1 MKRKMINPKSTK
13 FNQFFR
19 LFVAGLILAVSM
31 LVGCQGQSILDA
43 VITDPTPGTALTET
57 PGISETSDDTT
68 DATGS
73 PEAAA
78 AAEATFTPTTP
89 SNIQLT
95 VWVPPQFSPYNETE
109 SAELLTG
116 QFKSFMTQNPIINLD
131 IRVKAASGSGN
142 ILDTLVYASQVAP
155 EALPSLV
162 LLSRADLEQAAQK
175 GLLQP
180 IDEISSTIDES
191 DWYGFAQSMGIVQG
205 TTYGLPFASDAL
217 GLVYRDAS
225 LTSSQPAWNDVVV
238 QLNSLV
244 FPAADPSI
252 LSTLA
257 LYLSAG
263 GSVQDAQGQA
273 FIDSDALI
281 LTLTAYQQGL
291 KSGLISADL
300 LNLQTDDQAWEY
312 YEANDDEGMITWAS
326 RQLQDSEELKLAL
339 LPSLGETPI
348 TLAKGW
354 VWCLVEPDELEQ
366 QYAGM
371 LIEYLVK
378 PDFLAEW
385 SPKSGYLP
393 VRPSSLA
400 VWDNAVTADTI
411 SKLLNSAQL
420 RPNTNQV
427 STFNNGI
434 KTAVQEILSNQSQP
448 ADSAKKA
455 IDSLEVVE

>member
-1 MKRKMINPKSTK
+1 MINPKSTK

-19 LFVAGLILAVSM
+19 LFVAGLILAVTL

-43 VITDPTPGTALTET
+43 VMMPESSVEAVTTATQEINDIAET
-57 PGISETSDDTT
+57 AETTT
-68 DATGS
+68 VTV
-73 PEAAA
+73 
-78 AAEATFTPTTP
+78 TPTTP
-89 SNIQLT
+89 SSIQLT

-116 QFKSFMTQNPIINLD
+116 QFKSFMTQNPIVNLD

-162 LLSRADLEQAAQK
+162 LLSRTDLEQAAQK

-180 IDEISSTIDES
+180 IDEISTTIDES

-205 TTYGLPFASDAL
+205 TAYGLPFASDAL

-225 LTSSQPAWNDVVV
+225 LTSSQPNWDDIEM
-238 QLNSLV
+238 QLDSLV
-244 FPAADPSI
+244 FPAADQSI
-252 LSTLA
+252 QATLA
-257 LYLSAG
+257 LYLTAG

-273 FIDSDALI
+273 FIDSDALV
-281 LTLTAYQQGL
+281 LTLTAYQQGVN
-291 KSGLISADL
+291 SGLISPALLDL
-300 LNLQTDDQAWEY
+300 ATDDQAWEY
-312 YEANDDEGMITWAS
+312 YQTNEAEGMITWAS
-326 RQLQDSEELKLAL
+326 RQLQDSETFKLAL
-339 LPSLGETPI
+339 VPTLGESSL

-354 VWCLVEPDELEQ
+354 VWCLVEQDEIEK

-371 LIEYLVK
+371 LIEHLVD
-378 PDFLAEW
+378 PVFLTEW
-385 SPKSGYLP
+385 TPKSGYLP
-393 VRPSSLA
+393 VRPSSLTA
-400 VWDNAVTADTI
+400 WENTITADTI
-411 SKLLNSAQL
+411 SQLLTSAQL
-420 RPNTNQV
+420 RPNTSQV
-427 STFNNGI
+427 SAFNNGI

-448 ADSAKKA
+448 AESAQKA

>member
-13 FNQFFR
+13 FNQIFR
-19 LFVAGLILAVSM
+19 LFVAGLILAVSL
-31 LVGCQGQSILDA
+31 LVGCQGQSIIDA
-43 VITDPTPGTALTET
+43 VMAESTVKSVATATPQAVE
-57 PGISETSDDTT
+57 S
-68 DATGS
+68 
-73 PEAAA
+73 
-78 AAEATFTPTTP
+78 EATAETAEITATPTIP

-116 QFKSFMTQNPIINLD
+116 QFKSFMSQNPIVNLD

-142 ILDTLVYASQVAP
+142 ILDTLLYASQVAP

-162 LLSRADLEQAAQK
+162 LLSRTDLEQAAEK

-180 IDEISSTIDES
+180 IDEISTTIDES
-191 DWYGFAQSMGIVQG
+191 DWFGFAQSMGIVQG
-205 TTYGLPFASDAL
+205 TAYGLPFASDAL
-217 GLVYRDAS
+217 GLVYRNAS
-225 LTSSQPAWNDVVV
+225 LTSVQPGWDDVVV
-238 QLNSLV
+238 QLDSLV
-244 FPAADPSI
+244 FPAADPSVQT
-252 LSTLA
+252 TLA

-273 FIDSDALI
+273 FIDSEALTS
-281 LTLTAYQQGL
+281 TLTAYQQGL
-291 KSGLISADL
+291 KTGLLSADL

-312 YEANDDEGMITWAS
+312 YQTNEDEGMITWAS
-326 RQLQDSEELKLAL
+326 RQLQDSENLKLAL
-339 LPSLGETPI
+339 VPTLGDEPI

-354 VWCLVEPDELEQ
+354 VWCLVEPDELEK

-371 LIEYLVK
+371 LIEYLVD
-378 PDFLAEW
+378 PNFLTEW

-393 VRPSSLA
+393 VRPSSL
-400 VWDNAVTADTI
+400 TAWENSVAADAI
-411 SKLLNSAQL
+411 NKLLASAQL
-420 RPNTNQV
+420 RPNTGQV

-434 KTAVQEILSNQSQP
+434 KTAVQEVLSNQSQP

-455 IDSLEVVE
+455 IDSLEVME

>member
-1 MKRKMINPKSTK
+1 MKRKMINPKGTK
-13 FNQFFR
+13 FNQFLR
-19 LFVAGLILAVSM
+19 LFVAGLLLAVTL
-31 LVGCQGQSILDA
+31 LVGCQGQNILDT
-43 VITDPTPGTALTET
+43 IISEPSPETLPTATQALTE
-57 PGISETSDDTT
+57 SAEVE
-68 DATGS
+68 
-73 PEAAA
+73 PEA
-78 AAEATFTPTTP
+78 EITLTPTMP

-95 VWVPPQFSPYNETE
+95 VWVPPQFSPYAETE
-109 SAELLTG
+109 SADLLTG
-116 QFKSFMTQNPIINLD
+116 QFKSFMSENPIINLD

-162 LLSRADLEQAAQK
+162 LLSRSDLEQAAQK

-225 LTSSQPAWNDVVV
+225 LTSSQPAWSDVVA
-238 QLNSLV
+238 QLDSLV
-244 FPAADPSI
+244 FPAGDPSL

-263 GSVQDAQGQA
+263 GSVQDGQGQP
-273 FIDSDALI
+273 FIDSEALI
-281 LTLTAYQQGL
+281 STLSAYQQGL
-291 KSGLISADL
+291 KSGLVSAEL
-300 LNLQTDDQAWEY
+300 LDLQTDDQAWEY
-312 YEANDDEGMITWAS
+312 FQTNEEEGALTWAS
-326 RQLQDSEELKLAL
+326 RQIQDSENFKLAL
-339 LPSLGETPI
+339 VPTLGEESI

-354 VWCLVEPDELEQ
+354 VWCLVEPDELEK
-366 QYAGM
+366 QYAGL
-371 LIEYLVK
+371 LIEHLVD

-385 SPKSGYLP
+385 TPLSGYLP
-393 VRPSSLA
+393 VRPSSLN
-400 VWDNAVTADTI
+400 VWEDTVSADTI
-411 SKLLNSAQL
+411 SKLLTSAQL

-434 KTAVQEILSNQSQP
+434 KTAVQEVLSGQSQP
-448 ADSAKKA
+448 AESAQKA
-455 IDSLEVVE
+455 IDGLEVVE

>member
-1 MKRKMINPKSTK
+1 MKRKMINSKGTK

-19 LFVAGLILAVSM
+19 LFVAGLILAVTL

-43 VITDPTPGTALTET
+43 VLLETTRKTVGTATPDLNAPTE
-57 PGISETSDDTT
+57 S
-68 DATGS
+68 
-73 PEAAA
+73 
-78 AAEATFTPTTP
+78 AEAVASEAFTPTPTTP
-89 SNIQLT
+89 SNMQLT

-109 SAELLTG
+109 SAALLTG

-142 ILDTLVYASQVAP
+142 ILDTLVYTSQVAP

-162 LLSRADLEQAAQK
+162 LLSRADMEQAAQK

-180 IDEISSTIDES
+180 IDEISTTIDES

-217 GLVYRDAS
+217 GLVYRDVS
-225 LTSSQPAWNDVVV
+225 LTSSQPTWNDVVA
-238 QLNSLV
+238 QLDSLV
-244 FPAADPSI
+244 FPAADQSV
-252 LSTLA
+252 LTTLA

-291 KSGLISADL
+291 KSGLISDDL
-300 LNLQTDDQAWEY
+300 LGLQTDDQAWEY
-312 YEANDDEGMITWAS
+312 YQTNEDEGMITWTS
-326 RQLQDSEELKLAL
+326 RQLQDSENLKLAL
-339 LPSLGETPI
+339 VPTLGEMPI

-354 VWCLVEPDELEQ
+354 VWCLVEPNELEK
-366 QYAGM
+366 QYASM
-371 LIEYLVK
+371 LIEYLVD

-411 SKLLNSAQL
+411 SKLLSSAQL
-420 RPNTNQV
+420 RPNANQV
-427 STFNNGI
+427 TTFNNGI
-434 KTAVQEILSNQSQP
+434 KTAVQEVLSGQSQP
-448 ADSAKKA
+448 AGSAQKA

>member
-1 MKRKMINPKSTK
+1 MKRKMINPKSTR

-19 LFVAGLILAVSM
+19 LFVAVLILTVSL

-43 VITDPTPGTALTET
+43 MITDPTLEMAATMTPEMTGEVGSTE
-57 PGISETSDDTT
+57 
-68 DATGS
+68 S

-78 AAEATFTPTTP
+78 AEAATLTPTTP

-217 GLVYRDAS
+217 GLVYRNAS
-225 LTSSQPAWNDVVV
+225 LTSNQPEWNDVMV
-238 QLNSLV
+238 QLDSLV
-244 FPAADPSI
+244 FPAADPSV

-273 FIDSDALI
+273 FIDSEALI

-291 KSGLISADL
+291 KNGLVTAEL
-300 LNLQTDDQAWEY
+300 LDLQTDDQAWEY
-312 YEANDDEGMITWAS
+312 YQVNEDEGMITWAS
-326 RQLQDSEELKLAL
+326 RQIQESETLKLAL
-339 LPSLGETPI
+339 MPTLGEDSI

-354 VWCLVEPDELEQ
+354 IWCLVEPDELEK
-366 QYAGM
+366 QYAGQ
-371 LIEYLVK
+371 LIEYLVD
-378 PDFLAEW
+378 PNFLAEW

-393 VRPSSLA
+393 VRPSSLSA
-400 VWDNAVTADTI
+400 WENTVMADTI
-411 SKLLNSAQL
+411 SKLLTSAQL
-420 RPNTNQV
+420 RPSTSQV

-434 KTAVQEILSNQSQP
+434 KTAVQEILTNQSQP